1 MKNKRLFIG
10 IGALA
15 IALAALGIIIFTPK
29 KINQPDSAFTPY
41 ISAFTSGII
50 SNQSNIRIVLME
62 DIPGAEEN
70 TPIKQKLFSFNPGIK
85 GQAYY
90 LNSHTIEFRPEELLT
105 SGETY
110 NVEFELGKIME
121 VPDKMKTFEFSFQTM
136 EQSYESEYTNITAYD
151 NKNLQWQQVTG
162 VLTLADYAPSEKVEE
177 MLEAVQDNNPLNV
190 TWEHK
195 ADGIEHIYTIDS
207 VKRKEKADIITLKWD
222 GKPLGIKKDYKQ
234 KIEIPAL
241 GDFKVL
247 KVSVVQQPEQYA
259 SIIFSD
265 PLNED
270 QNLTG
275 LVHFSTGTSAKH
287 IIEGNE
293 IRLIPTVRQT
303 GTEDIIIESSV
314 ENSLGYK
321 LGEKF
326 TYTLRF
332 ESIKPE
338 VELIGKGNILP
349 SSNGL
354 IFPFKAVSLSAVNV
368 RIIKIYQ
375 KNIKQFFQVN
385 QLDGDKEL
393 KRVGRVVYKG
403 EVQLTSDKVIDLGEW
418 NAFSLDLS
426 ELIKVDPGAIYRVQ
440 INFDQSQSLFPCQES
455 NDEENDEIDISGTIE
470 EDFDHALNESDED
483 YWSYYGYNSYSYSSR
498 YNWSERDDPCK
509 PSYYMRY
516 NQAVEKNILASNL
529 GIIAKQGKTGEL
541 IFIVNDLIS
550 TDPLSGVELHVYN
563 FQQQRIRKLKTD
575 GKGMARINIR
585 EKPFFLV
592 AKHDDQYGYLRLDD
606 GSSLSL
612 SMFNVNGRETQE
624 GLKGFIYGER
634 GVWRP
639 GDTVF
644 LSVMIEDQF
653 NKLPENHPVIVDL
666 INPKGQIASRKVK
679 TEGEE
684 GLYVFR
690 LTTED
695 DAPTGN
701 WTARVK
707 AGGATFNKTLK
718 IETIKP
724 NRLKIE
730 LDFQAERLTKQNIG
744 EPATLTVKWLHGAIA
759 RNLKAEVDAV
769 VTSTE
774 TSFDDYPGYIFD
786 DPARDFNSKERR
798 IFEGQ
803 VNDQGTATIY
813 PDFRIYQ
820 QAPGMLN
827 IYFKARAYET
837 SGNFSTARFKKSY
850 SPYQSY
856 VGVNVPKGEGWGG
869 AIISTKPHKIS
880 LVTVDEDGNPVSRS
894 NLEVKVYRV
903 SWRWWWERNGN
914 DNLSRYVSSSSRYL
928 LDEGTASTRNGKGT
942 FSIDIDEKYWGRALI
957 RIIDKE
963 SGHATGKL
971 VYMTWP
977 GWSRESNQQGGA
989 SMLRF
994 STNKETYNVGEEVI
1008 VKMPTSEGGRAF
1020 VTLESGSEVVDGFW
1034 VKTNKESTEF
1044 KFEATKEMAP
1054 NVYVY
1059 ITLLQPHNQTKNNRP
1074 IRLYGVQPIKVEDPE
1089 THLNP
1094 KISMPEVLRPNE
1106 KATIKISETDGK
1118 EMNYTVAVVDE
1129 GLLDLTG
1136 FTTPDPWSHFY
1147 ARDALGVKTWDMYDY
1162 VIGAFTGEFAG
1173 LLEIGGG
1180 MGMKKQD
1187 GKKANRFEPVVKF
1200 FGPFHLKSGRTNE
1213 HTFTMPNYIGSV
1225 KTMVVACEDAKYGSA
1240 EEVTPVK
1247 KPLMV
1252 LATLPRVLGPKEKIQ
1267 IPVTVFA
1274 MEKNIRNVKISVKT
1288 NDMLIPQGSAT
1299 KNITFSETGDQTI
1312 NFESA
1317 VASRIGKATIQIIA
1331 KSGSEK
1337 AVYEAELQVRAS
1349 NPQITK
1355 TIDGVIESG
1364 QTWNA
1369 EYTPVGIQGTNEAVL
1384 EVSGFM
1390 PLNLEKRLDF
1400 LIRYP
1405 YGCIEQTTSSVFPQL
1420 YLDQLVSISE
1430 PKKQK
1435 IQDNIKSGI
1444 NRLMRFQIS
1453 EGGFAYWPGQNHV
1466 SEWGTNYAG
1475 HFLVEAQKKG
1485 YDIPSGMLK
1494 QWARFQKKA
1503 ARKWNTNFPRRHYDD
1518 LTQVYRLYTLALAG
1532 EPEMGAMNRMRQED
1546 GLRLQ
1551 SKWRLAAAYHLA
1563 GKTRVA
1569 EDIINNLST
1578 DVKEY
1583 RELGY
1588 TYGSGTRDMA
1598 MILET
1603 LTLMGNKTTGKKIA
1617 DRIADKM
1624 GSGRWYS
1631 TQTTAYSLLAL
1642 SKFVGRQS
1650 DDPVKFSY
1658 SIDGKSSQNAITD
1671 MPITQIELNGETKG
1685 TVQVQNNGSSSLFV
1699 KIIRQGIPTT
1709 DDRESSQENLQM
1721 SVRYLDMQNNEIQPT
1736 NITQG
1741 TDFYAE
1747 VTVKHPG
1754 ILDKYENMALK
1765 QIFPSGWEIHNV
1777 RMDEYNASYTVDK
1790 PDYQDIRDD
1799 RVYSHFDLYRNQR
1812 KVFRIKLNAAYL
1824 GTYYLPSVYCEAMYD
1839 NDIHARKAGQ
1849 WVNVILPEEQ

>member
-10 IGALA
+10 LGAIA
-15 IALAALGIIIFTPK
+15 IALAILAIIIFTPK
-29 KINQPDSAFTPY
+29 KIKKPDSAFTPY

-50 SNQSNIRIVLME
+50 SNQSTIRMVLME
-62 DIPGAEEN
+62 DIPGAVEN
-70 TPIKQKLFSFNPGIK
+70 KPLEQKLFSFNPGIK
-85 GQAYY
+85 GQTYY
-90 LNSHTIEFRPEELLT
+90 VNSHTIEFRPEELLT

-110 NVEFELGKIME
+110 NVEFKLGKIMD
-121 VPDKMKTFEFSFQTM
+121 VPEKMKTFEFSFQTM
-136 EQSYESEYTNITAYD
+136 EQSYESEYTNIKAYD
-151 NKNLQWQQVTG
+151 NKNLQWQQITG
-162 VLTLADYAPSEKVEE
+162 VLTLADFAPAEKVEE
-177 MLEAVQDNNPLNV
+177 MLEALQDNEPLKV

-207 VKRKEKADIITLKWD
+207 IKRKESADIITLKWD
-222 GKPLGIKKDYKQ
+222 GKALGIKKDYKQ

-247 KVSVVQQPEQYA
+247 KTTVVQQPEQYA

-270 QNLTG
+270 QDLTG
-275 LVHFSTGTSAKH
+275 LVHFSTGTTAMH

-293 IRLIPTVRQT
+293 IRIIPTVRQT
-303 GTEDIIIESSV
+303 GKKDIIIEPSV
-314 ENSLGYK
+314 ENSLGYN

-326 TYTLRF
+326 TYTLSF
-332 ESIKPE
+332 ESIKPK

-349 SSNGL
+349 GSNGL

-385 QLDGDKEL
+385 QFDGDKEL

-418 NAFSLDLS
+418 NTFSLDLS
-426 ELIKVDPGAIYRVQ
+426 ELIEVDPGAMYRIQ
-440 INFDQSQSLFPCQES
+440 INFDQNQSLFPCQEGEDAENNTS
-455 NDEENDEIDISGTIE
+455 GISETIQEE
-470 EDFDHALNESDED
+470 FDPALNESDED
-483 YWSYYGYNSYSYSSR
+483 YWSYYGYNDYSYSSR

-541 IFIVNDLIS
+541 IFIVNDLIT

-563 FQQQRIRKLKTD
+563 YQQQLVQKLKTD

-592 AKHDDQYGYLRLDD
+592 AQHDGQYGYLRLDD

-612 SMFNVNGRETQE
+612 SMFNVSGRETQE

-639 GDTVF
+639 GDTIF

-653 NKLPENHPVIVDL
+653 NKLPENHPVILDL
-666 INPKGQIASRKVK
+666 LNPKGQIANRKVK
-679 TEGEE
+679 TEGEG

-690 LTTED
+690 LKTGDE
-695 DAPTGN
+695 APTGN
-701 WTARVK
+701 WTAKVK
-707 AGGATFNKTLK
+707 VGGATFNKTLK

-724 NRLKIE
+724 NRLKIQ
-730 LDFQAERLTKQNIG
+730 LNFSADRLTKQNIK
-744 EPATLTVKWLHGAIA
+744 EPATLSVKWLHGATA
-759 RNLKAEVDAV
+759 RNLQAEVDAV
-769 VTSTE
+769 ITSTE
-774 TSFDDYPGYIFD
+774 TSFEDYPGYIFD
-786 DPARDFNSKERR
+786 DPARDFSSKEQR
-798 IFEGQ
+798 IFDGQ
-803 VNDQGTATIY
+803 VNEQGTATVY
-813 PDFRIYQ
+813 PDFNIYQ
-820 QAPGMLN
+820 ESPGMLN
-827 IYFKARAYET
+827 IYFKTRTYET
-837 SGNFSTARFKKSY
+837 SGNFSTARFKKPY

-856 VGVNVPKGEGWGG
+856 VGVKVPRGSGWGG
-869 AIISTKPHKIS
+869 AINSTKPHKIS
-880 LVTVDEDGNPVSRS
+880 LVTVDEDGNPVNRN
-894 NLEVKVYRV
+894 NLEVKVYRL
-903 SWRWWWERNGN
+903 SWRWWWQRHRH

-928 LDEGTASTRNGKGT
+928 IDEGTASTKNGKGT
-942 FSIDIDEKYWGRALI
+942 YSINIDEKYWGRALI
-957 RIIDKE
+957 RIIDNE
-963 SGHATGKL
+963 SGHATGKI

-977 GWSRESNQQGGA
+977 GWRDESNQLGGA

-1008 VKMPTSEGGRAF
+1008 VKMPESNEGRAF
-1020 VTLESGSEVVDGFW
+1020 VTLESGSEIVDGFW
-1034 VKTNKESTEF
+1034 VETNEESTEF
-1044 KFEATKEMAP
+1044 KFEATNEMAP

-1059 ITLLQPHNQTKNNRP
+1059 ISLLQPHNQTKNDLP

-1094 KISMPEVLRPNE
+1094 NINMPKVLRPNE
-1106 KATIKISETDGK
+1106 KATIKISENDGK

-1136 FTTPDPWSHFY
+1136 FTTPDPWNHFY

-1162 VIGAFTGEFAG
+1162 VIGAFSGEFAG

-1180 MGMKKQD
+1180 MGLKKQD
-1187 GKKANRFEPVVKF
+1187 SKKANRFEPVVKF

-1225 KTMVVACEDAKYGSA
+1225 KTMVVACENAKYGSA
-1240 EEVTPVK
+1240 EKVTPVK

-1252 LATLPRVLGPKEKIQ
+1252 LATLPRVIGPKEKIQ

-1274 MEKNIRNVKISVKT
+1274 MEKNIRNVNVSVKT
-1288 NDMLIPQGSAT
+1288 NNMLIPRGST
-1299 KNITFSETGDQTI
+1299 TRKITFPETGDQTI
-1312 NFESA
+1312 NFESD
-1317 VASRIGKATIQIIA
+1317 VAPKLGKATIQIIA
-1331 KSGSEK
+1331 KSGYEE
-1337 AVYEAELQVRAS
+1337 AVYETEIQVRAP
-1349 NPQITK
+1349 NPQVTK
-1355 TIDGVIESG
+1355 TIDGFIEKG
-1364 QTWNA
+1364 QTWSAAYN
-1369 EYTPVGIQGTNEAVL
+1369 PVGIKGTNEAVL

-1390 PLNLEKRLDF
+1390 PMNLEKRLDF

-1420 YLDQLVSISE
+1420 FLDQLVKLSE
-1430 PKKQK
+1430 SDKQSTQK
-1435 IQDNIKSGI
+1435 NIKSGI
-1444 NRLMRFQIS
+1444 NRLMQFQNS
-1453 EGGFAYWPGQNHV
+1453 EGGFSYWPGKSHA

-1475 HFLVEAQKKG
+1475 HFLIEAKNKG
-1485 YDIPSGMLK
+1485 YNIPSGMLK
-1494 QWARFQKKA
+1494 QWLRFQKKA
-1503 ARKWNTNFPRRHYDD
+1503 ARKWSTNFPRRHYDD

-1569 EDIINNLST
+1569 KDIIKNLSI
-1578 DVKEY
+1578 DVKDY

-1588 TYGSGTRDMA
+1588 TYGSSTRDLA

-1603 LTLMGNKTTGKKIA
+1603 LSLMEEKITGKKVA
-1617 DRIADKM
+1617 DRIAEKM

-1642 SKFVGRQS
+1642 SKFIGRQS
-1650 DDPVKFSY
+1650 DEPVKFSY
-1658 SIDGKSSQNAITD
+1658 SIDGKSSKNAITD
-1671 MPITQIELNGETKG
+1671 MPVTRIKLNGETKG
-1685 TVQVQNNGSSSLFV
+1685 TVKLQNNGSSSLFV
-1699 KIIRQGIPTT
+1699 KVIQQGIPTT

-1721 SVRYLDMQNNEIQPT
+1721 SVRYLNMQNNEIQPT
-1736 NITQG
+1736 EITQG

-1754 ILDKYENMALK
+1754 ILDTYENMALK
-1765 QIFPSGWEIHNV
+1765 QIFPSGWEIHNA

-1839 NDIHARKAGQ
+1839 NDIHARKTGQ
-1849 WVNVILPEEQ
+1849 WVNVILPEKQ